1 MGYLQGEEIRMEKF
15 EFASLDINRVSFAQ
29 LFFNKTMLVAYA
41 LIALAGIGIYEI
53 YDLRYFSHV
62 ANAHSAGLDPTN
74 PALKE
79 AMRLAVFGNVGEV
92 SRETPWTLFIVNYMY
107 MIYTGSGIIFLVAL
121 AEVMKLHIVEKVA
134 AGFMTVGIAMVFA
147 GLFTIATD
155 LNMLNMHW
163 MVLDPNINAGMWLM
177 LPLYCTYIPFVLFE
191 IYLILTKNR
200 KWAQRLAMPILVMSI
215 GVDLIEYYIQA
226 KLFSMN
232 TARHLWTEFPF
243 LTFYFIIS
251 AFVSSLGIMGVYS
264 YLVHKNKPE
273 YTELT
278 ELVRKGILF
287 FISVLAL
294 YEVIAYM
301 VVDKDWAF
309 LILFGPF
316 KYLYFLGYILLAM
329 VLPFFLT
336 FRPTTSWWK
345 IPLASI
351 FTIIG
356 GYAGRYL
363 FVYGGN
369 ANPMTNRFGVGYEKY
384 DVYQLAS
391 SFHYEHPHL
400 GEILIVLGS
409 IGIIL
414 AIYKLFDLLF
424 SVALLRDKH

>member
-1 MGYLQGEEIRMEKF
+1 MKTF
-15 EFASLDINRVSFAQ
+15 EFARLDINKVTFSE
-29 LFFNKTMLVAYA
+29 LFLNKVMMLAY
-41 LIALAGIGIYEI
+41 LFLALAFVGIYEI
-53 YDLRYFSHV
+53 YDIRYFSEA
-62 ANAHSAGLDPTN
+62 ANAHAAGLDPTN
-74 PALKE
+74 PALVE
-79 AMRLAVFGNVGEV
+79 AMRLAVFGTVGEV
-92 SRETPWTLFIVNYMY
+92 SREVPWTLFIVNYMY

-121 AEVMKLHIVEKVA
+121 AELMNFKLVERAA
-134 AGFMTVGIAMVFA
+134 AGFMVVGLCMVLA

-163 MVLDPNINAGMWLM
+163 MLLDPNVSAGMWLM

-191 IYLILTKNR
+191 IYLILTKKR
-200 KWAQRLAMPILVMSI
+200 EWAKRLALPILIMSI
-215 GVDLIEYYIQA
+215 GVDLVEYYIQA

-232 TARHLWTEFPF
+232 TARHLWTEFPL

-273 YTELT
+273 YKQLMD
-278 ELVRKGILF
+278 LVRRGILF

-294 YEVIAYM
+294 YEVVAYM

-316 KYLYFLGYILLAM
+316 KYLYFFGYILLAM

-336 FRPTTSWWK
+336 FRPIQSTWK
-345 IPLASI
+345 IVLASV

-384 DVYQLAS
+384 DVYEIAS
-391 SFHYEHPHL
+391 TFNYAHPHL
-400 GEILIVLGS
+400 GEVFIVIGS
-409 IGIIL
+409 IGVVL
-414 AIYKLFDLLF
+414 AIYKLFDALF
-424 SVALLRDKH
+424 SVTLLRDTH